1 MIVDLDLQVDNNSSM
16 DNLIKGGFLEGI
28 WVEKYRPHTLND
40 IILPE
45 RTREIISG
53 FVNEIPNLL
62 FVGTPGTGK
71 TSLAR
76 IIVNDVLKCN
86 FLYINASDESGIDT
100 IRHKVTNFSQT
111 KSFDG
116 KVKVVILD
124 EADGLTSQSQAALRN
139 TMESFSK
146 YTRFILTANYK
157 HKIIPALQSRCQF
170 LDIKPTLEDGVKRV
184 YSILK
189 QEGVEID
196 DTQKKKFVE
205 LVKANFPDL
214 RKTINEVQKNCLSNT
229 LSITTV
235 GADDTLLVKIFTS
248 IQEKDVLSLRKYL
261 IENENTFYGDYDAL
275 MRDYLNYLYRQPI
288 NDLKK
293 KEMIAIIADHLFKSS
308 LILDKEINCFAC
320 WINLERI

>member
-1 MIVDLDLQVDNNSSM
+1 MESV
-16 DNLIKGGFLEGI
+16 IKGGFLQGI

-40 IILPE
+40 IILSD
-45 RTREIISG
+45 RTREIING
-53 FVNEIPNLL
+53 FTDEIPNLL

-76 IIVNDVLKCN
+76 IIVNDILKCN
-86 FLYINASDESGIDT
+86 YLYINASDESGIDT

-124 EADGLTSQSQAALRN
+124 ECDGLTGQAQAALRN
-139 TMESFSK
+139 TMESFAK

-170 LDIKPTLEDGVKRV
+170 LDIKPTIEDGVKRV

-189 QEGVEID
+189 QEGIEID
-196 DTQKKKFVE
+196 DVQKKKFVE

-214 RKTINEVQKNCLSNT
+214 RKTINEIQKNCIDGT
-229 LSITTV
+229 LSINIV
-235 GADDTLLVKIFTS
+235 SVDNALLKAIFS
-248 IQEKDVLSLRKYL
+248 AIEQKDVLSLRKHL
-261 IENENTFYGDYDAL
+261 IENESAFYGDYDTL
-275 MRDYLNYLYRQPI
+275 MRDYLNYLYQQPVQ
-288 NDLKK
+288 DLKK
-293 KEMIAIIADHLFKSS
+293 KEMIAIIADHLWKAVFV
-308 LILDKEINCFAC
+308 LDKEINCFAC
-320 WINLERI
+320 WINLERVVRG